1 MSSAVVHDGRIY
13 VGCDDEA
20 VYSVRLE
27 EGPPPRRAVFWDEE
41 RSRWNAL
48 AGYENARD
56 YFESFGYQVVD
67 RFQLQDFMESS
78 NHDEPGPNGI
88 QE

>member
-1 MSSAVVHDGRIY
+1 MANAVAQRRREIGIRVAVMSSPVMHDGRIY
-13 VGCDDEA
+13 VGCDDGA

-48 AGYENARD
+48 AGYENVR
-56 YFESFGYQVVD
+56 SIPT
-67 RFQLQDFMESS
+67 
-78 NHDEPGPNGI
+78 PGLRGVI
-88 QE
+88 